1 MLDNETNSNLD
12 RHTRRRVLMAI
23 GGGIAMGSTASVGAT
38 TAQQTNEEDTQE
50 SAVRVVHLAP
60 DVPTVDVYVNGD
72 LGFEEVDPFATETGY
87 LDYVPGTYPVAFTPT
102 GEELDGAVFE
112 TEVTLETGD
121 YTLAAIGEVCSLTDR
136 PFELVSLEDDNSEPA
151 TGETRIRIMHASP
164 DAPTLT
170 VTTEAGATIGEDI
183 AFGET
188 ATADLSAGAGIIVV
202 QDADSE
208 ESLARF
214 EVTAEAG
221 HVYTG
226 FIVGYLSPE
235 DAPQD
240 AADDASFGLALTEDA
255 APAE

>member
-1 MLDNETNSNLD
+1 
-12 RHTRRRVLMAI
+12 MAI
-23 GGGIAMGSTASVGAT
+23 GGGFAMGTTAGVGAT
-38 TAQQTNEEDTQE
+38 TAQQTNEEETQE
-50 SAVRVVHLAP
+50 GAVRIVHLAP
-60 DVPTVDVYVNGD
+60 DVPTVDVYVNDD
-72 LGFEEVDPFATETGY
+72 LAFEEIDPFATETGY
-87 LDYVPGTYPVAFTPT
+87 LDYEPGTYPVAFTPT
-102 GEELDGAVFE
+102 GEGLDAAVFE
-112 TEVTLETGD
+112 TEVTLETGE

-136 PFELVSLEDDNSEPA
+136 PFELVSLEDDNSQPA
-151 TGETRIRIMHASP
+151 AGETRIRIMHASP
-164 DAPTLT
+164 DAPALT
-170 VTTEAGATIGEDI
+170 VRTEAGATIGEDI

-188 ATADLSAGAGIIVV
+188 ATADLSAGSGNLVV
-202 QDADSE
+202 QDADSD

-255 APAE
+255 APGE